1 MQSNGKTSIESLIMI
16 KRRGLWVNRYVT
28 ADCQTRMLLYRNS
41 IKDKGNKY
49 FMDLSSCEM
58 MRGFIDK
65 AETRPFITIEN
76 KDPNQMKQF
85 EKAKRLTKLSI
96 KFEDID

>member
-1 MQSNGKTSIESLIMI
+1 MI
-16 KRRGLWVNRYVT
+16 KRRGLWVNRYVS
-28 ADCQTRMLLYRNS
+28 ADYQTRVLTYRNS
-41 IKDKGNKY
+41 ITDKQNKY
-49 FMDLSSCEM
+49 FMDLSNCEM

-76 KDPNQMKQF
+76 KSSTQLKQF

-96 KFEDID
+96 KFEDND